1 MKSAVD
7 SLKDKVVGS
16 WYGMAVGDA
25 MGLAAKSIKPET
37 VRQLFGAMDGFKDV
51 RPFIGKGIKRFTMQG
66 LYGGLTQNA
75 LAVADGLL
83 KNKKGGAR
91 EVSQLLLKLSAGGPE
106 HYFGVYRRP
115 EKGFYKSICSL
126 MEDPPRAAEHDQA
139 DAAFLTM
146 GIPAGIIHRD
156 RPEAGVRLNVDIG
169 LLLSRNLC
177 EITGLALAG
186 YLASRFLSLEPGNVG
201 EPVAEADL
209 VLRDT
214 EEFCQ
219 KVETR
224 LRETAPGLWG
234 ENAESERGLLEQT
247 LKGLRERW
255 DVGLDELLQ
264 WVCQNASHLHKTS
277 VTSPAQGYVLT
288 LLPLCL
294 VLVLREGR
302 GFDSSLTAGINMGK
316 AADKVGSLIGSWA
329 GAIYGWQGIPESWR
343 SGLVNGK
350 EIRLWGEGL
359 FSSRFPKRAKDI
371 YEMELGLTSKEF
383 EVGKKY
389 FQKSST
395 RLTRPTPR
403 PMLSWEDDVADES
416 AIPEKSDTASWRK
429 FHKDKSRMKK
439 DRRKHL
445 KLNDADD

>member
-1 MKSAVD
+1 MD
-7 SLKDKVVGS
+7 FLKDKVAGS

-37 VRQLFGAMDGFKDV
+37 VRQLFGAMDSFKDV

-66 LYGGLTQNA
+66 LYGGLTQSS
-75 LAVADGLL
+75 LVIADCLL
-83 KNKKGGAR
+83 KNKKGGVS
-91 EVSQLLLKLSAGGPE
+91 EISQLLLKLSAGGPE

-115 EKGFYKSICSL
+115 EKGFYKSICAL
-126 MEDPPRAAEHDQA
+126 KEKPPRAVEHDQA

-156 RPEAGVRLNVDIG
+156 RPEAGIRLNVDIG

-177 EITGLALAG
+177 EVTGLALTG
-186 YLASRFLSLEPGNVG
+186 YLASRFLSLELGNAEG
-201 EPVAEADL
+201 PVAEAEQILTDA
-209 VLRDT
+209 

-224 LRETAPGLWG
+224 FRETAPGLWD
-234 ENAESERGLLEQT
+234 ETAESARGMLGQT
-247 LKGLRERW
+247 LEGLRKRW
-255 DVGLDELLQ
+255 NVGLDELLE
-264 WVCQNASHLHKTS
+264 WVCQNASDWHKTS

-294 VLVLREGR
+294 ILVLREGR
-302 GFDSSLTAGINMGK
+302 GFDSSLTGGLNMGK
-316 AADKVGSLIGSWA
+316 AADKVGVLVGAWS

-350 EIRLWGEGL
+350 EVRLRAEGL
-359 FSSRFPKRAKDI
+359 FSRRFPKGAKDI

-389 FQKSST
+389 FQKTST
-395 RLTRPTPR
+395 KFTRPTPR
-403 PMLSWEDDVADES
+403 PMLSWEDDS
-416 AIPEKSDTASWRK
+416 AGEPVIPEKSDAASWRK

-445 KLNDADD
+445 KENDDDD